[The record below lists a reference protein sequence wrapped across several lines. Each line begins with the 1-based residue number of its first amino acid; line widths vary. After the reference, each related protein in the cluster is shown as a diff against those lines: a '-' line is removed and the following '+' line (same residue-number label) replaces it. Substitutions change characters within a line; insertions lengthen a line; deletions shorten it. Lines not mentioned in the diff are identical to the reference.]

1 MVRPHGPPPTP
12 GTKPNIVIMFIDD
25 MVYGDIGPFGNKVN
39 KTQTST
45 EIFLNDGDTVLTLS
59 IIHELDDTKFLFE
72 SDAKTTIESME
83 INEVTGWWK

>member
-1 MVRPHGPPPTP
+1 M
-12 GTKPNIVIMFIDD
+12 
-25 MVYGDIGPFGNKVN
+25 
-39 KTQTST
+39 
-45 EIFLNDGDTVLTLS
+45 NDGDTVLTLS

>member
-1 MVRPHGPPPTP
+1 
-12 GTKPNIVIMFIDD
+12 MFIDD

-39 KTQTST
+39 KTQTSS

>member
-1 MVRPHGPPPTP
+1 
-12 GTKPNIVIMFIDD
+12 MFIDD

>member
-1 MVRPHGPPPTP
+1 
-12 GTKPNIVIMFIDD
+12 MFIDD

-59 IIHELDDTKFLFE
+59 IIHEFDDTKFLFE